1 MDVKIPFLGDGIESA
16 NVVSILVKPGDS
28 VDFDQTLLELET
40 DKATAPVPS
49 TSSGVI
55 ESILI
60 NEGDIVKEGMS
71 VVKLKVSGKE
81 TDIEVKKEA
90 TTPVSPKPIVAPQV
104 TIPVQD
110 STYEP
115 SGDLS
120 SVNASVSILK
130 FAHLSGLDL
139 TRVQATGHGNRIT
152 WDDVK
157 NYISYLQSTA
167 FTASS
172 IPESVPEKKISKPT
186 VDFSKFG
193 PVEHVKLTSLRQK
206 ISDHL
211 SFAWSD
217 IPHVTQFSDICID
230 DLMTIRKGYNSKLK
244 KSQIKLTV
252 TIFIMK
258 AIVETL
264 KKFDNFNA
272 SLVGN
277 ELVIKR
283 YFHLGVAVDTDSGLV
298 VPVIKDVDQKNLQD
312 IASELDVLAEKARTK
327 SLSVEDIQGA
337 TFTLSNLGGLGASH
351 FTPIVNSPEVAIL
364 GTGRATFQPTYD
376 EKTKKL
382 SNRLMMPVAL
392 SYDHRVIDGADGA
405 RFMAELVH
413 NIENF
418 DKKWVK

>member
-1 MDVKIPFLGDGIESA
+1 GIESA

-206 ISDHL
+206 ISD
-211 SFAWSD
+211 
-217 IPHVTQFSDICID
+217 
-230 DLMTIRKGYNSKLK
+230 
-244 KSQIKLTV
+244 
-252 TIFIMK
+252 
-258 AIVETL
+258 
-264 KKFDNFNA
+264 
-272 SLVGN
+272 
-277 ELVIKR
+277 
-283 YFHLGVAVDTDSGLV
+283 
-298 VPVIKDVDQKNLQD
+298 
-312 IASELDVLAEKARTK
+312 
-327 SLSVEDIQGA
+327 
-337 TFTLSNLGGLGASH
+337 
-351 FTPIVNSPEVAIL
+351 
-364 GTGRATFQPTYD
+364 
-376 EKTKKL
+376 
-382 SNRLMMPVAL
+382 
-392 SYDHRVIDGADGA
+392 
-405 RFMAELVH
+405 
-413 NIENF
+413 
-418 DKKWVK
+418 